1 MGLKSLVIEVCY
13 TLYATNLIK
22 REEFLAKE
30 VIDFEEVLKVYWK
43 YFFTTAREVLVLS
56 SLSTVIMRKNDV
68 FLIYSHHEK
77 KS

>member
-43 YFFTTAREVLVLS
+43 YFFTTAREVLVL
-56 SLSTVIMRKNDV
+56 I

-77 KS
+77 E